1 MPAADSHPSALP
13 AIRRG
18 SLLPAVPLLARV
30 ECIPNILAPLRVWR
44 GTVPAFVT
52 LAEAVDGIRELAGV
66 PSMFRRGGRLLLNG
80 RLVPATCWAAV
91 RVQPGDDLYFQAVP
105 QGGGF
110 WNSMLKVVAAVVGIA
125 ISVWAPFGT
134 ATFLAMFGNALLAT
148 GATVGL
154 SLLANVIAPVR
165 PPSLPSFG
173 QDSRAA
179 SPTYSLNA
187 SSNQMGFGKPV
198 RVVLGR
204 HKIPF
209 TRILD
214 DYTELEG
221 QDEYLYFLGV
231 AGYGPLQLE
240 RLRLGDTD
248 LDAYQGVT
256 LQLCYGNEGEAVPDL
271 LPTVVYQTALSL
283 QLVTT
288 DSVGNDLAQDAWWV
302 TRSTE
307 AGVDTLG
314 VGIQA
319 PQGLYSIDDR
329 ANRSPISRSV
339 EVRCRVRAGVDTP
352 AGEWHGMSA
361 EVVAQTLEFPRAILP
376 AYTIRSEDS
385 NITVSAVSFAGTCLV
400 YLNQSGNF
408 CVARFSA
415 KNGEPIRSGSW
426 WKPVYTGT
434 AEVTQPTLPGGSTLL
449 ATVTVTGDRVSGW
462 QLSPAATAAG
472 ITATQPAPLRLA
484 LSGGTV
490 QTDYSIFTL
499 HGIGAMPDKAVR
511 LERRWRVPYS
521 ATGYDVQVR
530 RTSGQSKS
538 TKVIDPLYWSALK
551 AMDSTQKAYV
561 GKHPLAM
568 AALKVKA
575 TNQIQNQLEVF
586 TAIATAV
593 LPDWD
598 RESKAWITRA
608 TRNPASAYVAVL
620 RGPANPRPCTDDQI
634 DWETLQTWHEWCDD
648 NGYLFDG
655 VYDTQTKVYDV
666 LADIAAAGRGSP
678 VCCNGLWGVVWQH
691 KLDGQPRGD
700 ITVRNSRDF
709 SSSIEYREPI
719 HGLRVQYISED
730 DDYEQAELTVY
741 APGYDA
747 STATLFDMVELYGTT
762 SPAQAAIRGRWH
774 LGQALL
780 LTEKYSVTMPL
791 EYLRLRKGDKVRVVR
806 PETLYGLGAAALKS
820 WELDD
825 AGQVVS
831 LRWDS
836 LITVLTPS
844 VRYGVVVRLYD
855 GSEWTVAGTC
865 DDGLTFVLDAPVPP
879 PTGGPDGTTILLRP
893 GDLVMVGAVQDVG
906 RMCLVTHIKPGDDL
920 TAEVGLIDYVEELYG
935 DDGGKIPPYDP
946 SITLPGTGPLR
957 KAATP
962 LISLVRSDEWALAAL
977 PGGGTQPRIYIAWEF
992 ADASRFAQV
1001 QFRERDGGQW
1011 EYAGTLPAGAVNCWI
1026 TGVREG
1032 YDVVD
1037 GVRRPNGVSYDIRV
1051 RAVNDLG
1058 WTSDWALVAGHVVI
1072 GRTTPPP
1079 APDIVYLDGYAVR
1092 AQLES
1097 RPLDVVGFEV
1107 RMAFDATDTLDM
1119 SKRLTSP
1126 YVEDGRFDLT
1136 PWAGRARRIFVRT
1149 VDELGLYSEARDL
1162 LIEFGDVQPANV
1174 LLEYSQQAQGWP
1186 GSLTGGNIGLLD
1198 RLYADSSTFV
1208 FPDDPAAFVFPE
1220 TADAPVFATADGQQ
1234 LVYTFQFTV
1243 PSDVGGARLLV
1254 MTDLVAGH
1262 VQAIDWRHYTV
1273 PFVFPDDSEAFV
1285 FPDDSEAFVFPTV
1298 VAGDWTPM
1306 PSNYVTPG
1314 NEIVDIRVTLAAGDI
1329 PAVVDDI
1336 RMIVDVEDRVTR
1348 VDSARVPA
1356 AGARLPLPAGQ
1367 FRRVLN
1373 VTFGLESVA
1382 GLTARVPVIID
1393 KNGGAR
1399 DDKGFLLEGPLVR
1412 GLDENGQPAE
1422 MQVDATI
1429 SGY

>member
-1 MPAADSHPSALP
+1 MPAADSRPSALP

-18 SLLPAVPLLARV
+18 PLLPAVPLLARV
-30 ECIPNILAPLRVWR
+30 ECVPNILAPLRVWR

-400 YLNQSGNF
+400 YLDQSGNF

-598 RESKAWITRA
+598 RESKTWITRA

-977 PGGGTQPRIYIAWEF
+977 PGGPVPRIYIAWEF

-1136 PWAGRARRIFVRT
+1136 PWAGRARRVFVRT

-1186 GSLTGGNIGLLD
+1186 GSLTGGSIGLLD

-1208 FPDDPAAFVFPE
+1208 FPDDPATFVFPE

-1243 PSDVGGARLLV
+1243 PSDVSGARLLV

-1273 PFVFPDDSEAFV
+1273 PFVFPDDPAG
-1285 FPDDSEAFVFPTV
+1285 FVFPTDPDDFVFPAV
-1298 VAGDWTPM
+1298 VAGEWTPM
-1306 PSNYVTPG
+1306 PFNYVTPG

-1382 GLTARVPVIID
+1382 GLTARVPVILD